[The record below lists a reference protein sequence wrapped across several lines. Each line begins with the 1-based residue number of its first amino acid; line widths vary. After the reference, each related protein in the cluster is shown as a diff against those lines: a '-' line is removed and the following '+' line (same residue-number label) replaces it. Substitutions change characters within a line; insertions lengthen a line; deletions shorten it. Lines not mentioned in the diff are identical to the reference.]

1 MAGIKPEGIL
11 PLLKPAGMTSH
22 DCVAKLRKMLKTKK
36 VGHTGTLDPEVT
48 GVLPVCVGRATKIA
62 QYMSDYPKSYQAEA
76 MIGKA
81 TTTEDAH
88 GDVVEDQPVPEGL
101 SAEAV
106 KDALVSLTGR
116 IMQVPPMFS
125 AVKVNGKKL
134 YQYAREGI
142 EVERPARETTIYE
155 LNLLS
160 EETYFFGPYPVFP
173 FFVRCS
179 KGTYVRTLAVDIG
192 KKLGYPAHMSH
203 LVRTS
208 SGPFEIGDCF
218 TFEQIEQ
225 AIQDGNTDDL
235 FLPIE
240 KAIAHFDAITCDEE
254 MEARIKNGAVLSM
267 ASEVQSSPF
276 AVYNKNGKC
285 IALYKQHPE
294 KPGMMKP
301 EKILAVE

>member
-1 MAGIKPEGIL
+1 MAEIQPEGIL

-22 DCVAKLRKMLKTKK
+22 DCVAKLRKILRTKK

-81 TTTEDAH
+81 TATEDAH
-88 GDVVEDQPVPEGL
+88 GDVVEDKPVPEGL
-101 SAEAV
+101 SAQAV
-106 KDALVSLTGR
+106 KDALAALTGR

-160 EETYFFGPYPVFP
+160 EETHFFGPYPVFP
-173 FFVRCS
+173 FFVSCS

-208 SGPFEIGDCF
+208 SGPFTMEECF

-225 AIQDGNTDDL
+225 AVQEGNMNGL

-240 KAIAHFDAITCDEE
+240 KAIAHFDSIICDDE
-254 MEARIKNGAVLSM
+254 MEMRMKHGAVLPMVSG
-267 ASEVQSSPF
+267 VQNSPF
-276 AVYNKNGKC
+276 AVYNKNGAC
-285 IALYKQHPE
+285 IALYKQHPD